1 MSRVIDGKENFGR
14 CLEDFEKGMVIKHWP
29 GKTITESDN
38 NLFCLLTM
46 NHHPVHLDVEFCRDH
61 PHGRILVVGTL
72 ILSLVVGMTVA
83 DISGRAIANLEYERV
98 KHDGPVFIGD
108 TLHAVTEV
116 LDVRASSSKPDRGVV
131 YVETKATNQRGEQV
145 LSFRRTV
152 LVPKKAGPAAQG

>member
-61 PHGRILVVGTL
+61 PHGR
-72 ILSLVVGMTVA
+72 
-83 DISGRAIANLEYERV
+83 
-98 KHDGPVFIGD
+98 
-108 TLHAVTEV
+108 
-116 LDVRASSSKPDRGVV
+116 
-131 YVETKATNQRGEQV
+131 
-145 LSFRRTV
+145 V
-152 LVPKKAGPAAQG
+152 LVGCQLRLPSAALG

>member
-1 MSRVIDGKENFGR
+1 MNKIVDGRERFGR

-46 NHHPVHLDVEFCRDH
+46 NHHPVHLDIEFCRDH
-61 PHGRILVVGTL
+61 TYGKVLVVGTL
-72 ILSLVVGMTVA
+72 ILSVVVGMTVA

-108 TLHAVTEV
+108 TLHAVTVV
-116 LDVRASSSKPDRGVV
+116 LDVLPSNTKPDRGVV

-145 LSFRRTV
+145 LSFRRKV
-152 LVPKKAGPAAQG
+152 LVPRKSDSSSLG

>member
-61 PHGRILVVGTL
+61 PHGRVLVVGTL

>member
-1 MSRVIDGKENFGR
+1 MSRVIDGKESFGR

-61 PHGRILVVGTL
+61 PHGRVLVVGTL

-116 LDVRASSSKPDRGVV
+116 LDVRASNSKPDRGVV

-152 LVPKKAGPAAQG
+152 LVPMKSGPAAQG